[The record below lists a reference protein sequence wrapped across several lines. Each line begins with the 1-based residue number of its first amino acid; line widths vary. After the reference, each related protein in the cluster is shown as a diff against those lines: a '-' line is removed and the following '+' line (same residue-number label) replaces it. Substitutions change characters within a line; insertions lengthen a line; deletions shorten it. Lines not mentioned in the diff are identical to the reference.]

1 MIYAAD
7 TFRVTDFPMQRKER
21 RDTRKIQNARKRK
34 KNDGRMARVRSEEYK
49 VSHGNK
55 SLMKV
60 GGFKGDPGKQHN
72 QS

>member
-1 MIYAAD
+1 
-7 TFRVTDFPMQRKER
+7 
-21 RDTRKIQNARKRK
+21 
-34 KNDGRMARVRSEEYK
+34 MARVRSEEYK

-55 SLMKV
+55 SLVKV